1 MKKVLLA
8 TLCAFIV
15 ILITAQMHNK
25 VYSRTEYMLD
35 TVITIKADDKK
46 AVDACFDEIT
56 RLEKLLSAYLPDSD
70 VSRINVSDAYE
81 KVKVSPE
88 VVHLIKKAAT
98 YKELTDGMFDISIK
112 PVVDLW
118 DIKNGGYV
126 PDDSEIADALSLTG
140 DVLVNAQ
147 DSTVSLAKDGM
158 KIDLGGIA
166 KGYVGDKVREILL
179 SHGVDSAIAD
189 LGGNIVAVGKNG
201 SKDWL
206 IGLQNPTAQRGS
218 TFAEI
223 NVDDKVVVT
232 SGGYERY
239 FEKDGIKYHHI
250 IDPATGKNP
259 DNDILSITVV
269 SDDGTLA
276 DALSTACFV
285 AGKDKAIDIAKQ
297 CGVDIIIYSAGDVYY
312 TSGIKIN
319 N

>member
-1 MKKVLLA
+1 MKKVMA
-8 TLCAFIV
+8 AVLCAFIV
-15 ILITAQMHNK
+15 ILITAQMHNN

-46 AVDACFDEIT
+46 AVDACFDEIL

-70 VSRINVSDAYE
+70 VSRINASAAYE

-88 VVHLIKKAAT
+88 VVHLIEKSAE

-112 PVVDLW
+112 PIVDLW
-118 DIKNGGYV
+118 NIKNGGYV
-126 PDDSEIADALSLTG
+126 PDDSEIAYALSLAG
-140 DVLVNAQ
+140 DVLVNSQ
-147 DSTVSLAKDGM
+147 DSTVSLTKDGM
-158 KIDLGGIA
+158 QIDLGGIA

-206 IGLQNPTAQRGS
+206 IGLQNPTAQRGT

-239 FEKDGIKYHHI
+239 FEKDGTNFHHI
-250 IDPATGKNP
+250 INPATGKNP
-259 DNDILSITVV
+259 DNDILSVTVV
-269 SDDGTLA
+269 ADDGTLA

-285 AGKDKAIDIAKQ
+285 AGKDKAIAMAKE